1 MKNDNDIRGIHVY
14 TSCYLLWA
22 HKNTIFIITA
32 FSMMIGCF
40 YLALAKPQWTSVVF
54 ISSPELGQL
63 SNYPEAV
70 DLSLR
75 EQTWADKADL
85 STKVF
90 NLFLANIDAYIEREK
105 PNSPVAIFK
114 PKVGNYRVLTFS
126 STNAKLAQ
134 SELTE
139 LVAFLNQQTQQNLY
153 QSIHQ
158 SLELRK
164 HSLQRRLNALEA
176 STKEQE
182 QLHIALWERA
192 KNQRLKGGEIKQ
204 LPENISDEP
213 LLMMEVAVFT
223 ALFELL
229 QDTRLPFDADY
240 FETKTALSLLSSFK
254 LSESRFQAVNI
265 ISPPSL
271 AKHRDSPRVPFV
283 LGLSLLFG
291 IVVGVTYVFIRQSWR
306 LGRTNTVTEMAV
318 D

>member
-134 SELTE
+134 SELFC
-139 LVAFLNQQTQQNLY
+139 A
-153 QSIHQ
+153 
-158 SLELRK
+158 
-164 HSLQRRLNALEA
+164 
-176 STKEQE
+176 TKSG
-182 QLHIALWERA
+182 HF
-192 KNQRLKGGEIKQ
+192 
-204 LPENISDEP
+204 S
-213 LLMMEVAVFT
+213 
-223 ALFELL
+223 
-229 QDTRLPFDADY
+229 
-240 FETKTALSLLSSFK
+240 
-254 LSESRFQAVNI
+254 
-265 ISPPSL
+265 
-271 AKHRDSPRVPFV
+271 
-283 LGLSLLFG
+283 
-291 IVVGVTYVFIRQSWR
+291 
-306 LGRTNTVTEMAV
+306 
-318 D
+318 